1 MIKRIYLILI
11 VLVIFIQC
19 STNKKDLYSTTS
31 RILLKNEQLI
41 VNNMQN
47 EIITYSKDLKEV
59 NRSKINRAG
68 VVNILQIE
76 NNIYGI
82 EELANQKARFFKF
95 NYACDSIVWESRT
108 IELCKA
114 PWSHILKEKS
124 NILYSCI
131 EDYIINDNTGKV
143 SDADFKNDKIIQN
156 KLDKGHFLFKI
167 NMHTDSFAYKA
178 FNKKY
183 TITKHEIST
192 INAGLSFQNYSA
204 IAKFKNGFV
213 IIQRMAND
221 KQKILVLNS
230 DLQVQDSIATNFTH
244 AKSFLEEGKLCLL
257 DLFEG
262 VYLYDLDKM
271 TVSKKIS
278 TENCRFYDMA
288 ILDSSLYVLSSQG
301 LNMHS
306 LNKN

>member
-1 MIKRIYLILI
+1 M
-11 VLVIFIQC
+11 
-19 STNKKDLYSTTS
+19 NKKDLFSTTS
-31 RILLKNEQLI
+31 RILLRDEKLI

-59 NRSKINRAG
+59 NRSQINTEG
-68 VVNILQIE
+68 VINIIQIE

-82 EELANQKARFFKF
+82 EELANQKARFLKF
-95 NYACDSIVWESRT
+95 NRACDSILWESRT

-114 PWSHILKEKS
+114 PWSHILKKKN

-131 EDYIINDNTGKV
+131 KDYIINDNTGKV
-143 SDADFKNDKIIQN
+143 SYADLKIDKIIQN
-156 KLDKGHFLFKI
+156 KLDNEQFLFKI
-167 NMHTDSFAYKA
+167 NMHTDSFVYKA

-192 INAGLSFQNYSA
+192 INTGLSFQNYSA

-230 DLQVQDSIATNFTH
+230 DLQVQDSVATNFTH
-244 AKSFLEEGKLCLL
+244 AKSFLEEGKLCLI

-262 VYLYDLDKM
+262 VYLYDLDEM
-271 TVSKKIS
+271 TVSKIIS

-288 ILDSSLYVLSSQG
+288 ILDSNLYVLSSLG